1 MRNVK
6 SINVARDKKQAKDQ
20 LQGIQTRIDNLLLMQ
35 AQASSN
41 ESIKLILNTFEA
53 LSKDKQTLESSYAAG
68 GWL

>member
-35 AQASSN
+35 AQAN
-41 ESIKLILNTFEA
+41 NTESIKLILNTFEA
-53 LSKDKQTLESSYAAG
+53 LSKD
-68 GWL
+68 